1 MSEYER
7 IDKKIEEYRE
17 AMVEMQ
23 KELCKRPAISPVS
36 GGKGEIEKAQY
47 IKRKLEEVGFDSIDE
62 YDAKDPK
69 AKKGI
74 RPNLVAKLHGKSSEK
89 TIWFM
94 THMDVV
100 PPGDLKL
107 WHTDPWKATVKEG
120 KIYGRGTTDNQQD
133 LVASLYVVKAIK
145 DLGITPPY
153 DVGLVIVSDEETGSK
168 YGLSYLL
175 KVYPGFKKEDLILV
189 PDFPSPDGSLIEV
202 AEKSIMW
209 LKFVAKGKQT
219 HGSTPEKGINA
230 NRVASE
236 LICRLDKM
244 LHESYP
250 KRNELFDPPNSTFEP
265 TKREGNVP
273 NVNTIPGEDVFYWD
287 CRVLPAYNL
296 KEIFSKVEAEVKQ
309 IEKKFKVSVS
319 IEKVMFDQ
327 AAPPTPKDALVV
339 ESLRK
344 AVKRVYGVDTKTIG
358 IGGGTVAAYFRRAGF
373 DAAVWGKS
381 DETEHQPNE
390 YCIIDNMVNDAKAFA
405 TLCLE

>member
-7 IDKKIEEYRE
+7 IYEKIEEYRE

-36 GGKGEIEKAQY
+36 GGEGEFEKAEY
-47 IKRKLEEVGFDSIDE
+47 IKQKLEEVGFDSIE
-62 YDAKDPK
+62 EHDAKDPK

-107 WHTDPWKATVKEG
+107 WQTDPWKAIVKEG

-133 LVASLYVVKAIK
+133 LVASVFTVKAIK
-145 DLGITPPY
+145 DLGIVPPY
-153 DVGLVIVSDEETGSK
+153 DIGLAIVADEETGSK
-168 YGLSYLL
+168 FGLSYLL
-175 KVYPGFKKEDLILV
+175 EVYPGFKKKDLILV

-209 LKFVAKGKQT
+209 LKFVVKGKQT

-236 LICRLDKM
+236 LVCRLDKM
-244 LHESYP
+244 LHKSYP
-250 KRNELFDPPNSTFEP
+250 KKNELFDPPNSTFEP
-265 TKREGNVP
+265 TKREANVP
-273 NVNTIPGEDVFYWD
+273 NVNTIPGKDVFYWD

-296 KEIFSKVEAEVKQ
+296 QEVFSKVEEEMKQ
-309 IEKKFKVSVS
+309 IEKKFNVSVP

-327 AAPPTPKDALVV
+327 AAPPTPKDAPVV

-344 AVKRVYGVDTKTIG
+344 AVKGVYGVDTKTIG

-390 YCIIDNMVNDAKAFA
+390 YCIIGNMLNDAKVFA
-405 TLCLE
+405 TLCLG